1 MGFIFLAIFA
11 IAEIALAV
19 LTCVK
24 LREKAAWLKNRA
36 LVRAAET
43 VLMLGIIIVP
53 ATHMKWRFIFALV
66 VLIIR
71 LLIAGISFLVN
82 RRKAEGT
89 RKKWRSVVSCILSV
103 FIMLFALA
111 PAFMFTNYNGL
122 PTTGEYTVAET
133 AAILVDS
140 SRLDPFETDGS
151 FREVPAHFYY
161 PENANG
167 EFPLIVFSHGAFGYY
182 QSNSSTYAELASHG
196 YIVAALDHPHHAFFT
211 KDTDG
216 KTVIVDNGFINDAMH
231 IGGGD
236 SASAEEIYSVSKEWI
251 ELRIADESFVIDSI
265 IEAKKSGGLS
275 DSWHADDEAIVLS
288 VLKMTDTGKIGLIGH
303 SLGGAAGVELGRV
316 RDDIDA
322 VIDLDGTALGE
333 ITDVKDGKF
342 VGDSVSYPVPVLV
355 FGHGEASDDGV
366 TKEMVDNAKDGKL
379 VLCPKANHMD
389 FTDLSMLSP
398 AISSMLS
405 GQSGVDREEF
415 MKNINSAV
423 LNWFDHY
430 LKNEGTLSIQEQ
442 Y

>member
-103 FIMLFALA
+103 LIMLFALV

-151 FREVPAHFYY
+151 YREVPAHFYY

-182 QSNSSTYAELASHG
+182 QSN
-196 YIVAALDHPHHAFFT
+196 
-211 KDTDG
+211 
-216 KTVIVDNGFINDAMH
+216 
-231 IGGGD
+231 
-236 SASAEEIYSVSKEWI
+236 
-251 ELRIADESFVIDSI
+251 
-265 IEAKKSGGLS
+265 
-275 DSWHADDEAIVLS
+275 
-288 VLKMTDTGKIGLIGH
+288 
-303 SLGGAAGVELGRV
+303 
-316 RDDIDA
+316 
-322 VIDLDGTALGE
+322 
-333 ITDVKDGKF
+333 
-342 VGDSVSYPVPVLV
+342 
-355 FGHGEASDDGV
+355 
-366 TKEMVDNAKDGKL
+366 
-379 VLCPKANHMD
+379 
-389 FTDLSMLSP
+389 
-398 AISSMLS
+398 
-405 GQSGVDREEF
+405 
-415 MKNINSAV
+415 
-423 LNWFDHY
+423 
-430 LKNEGTLSIQEQ
+430 
-442 Y
+442 

>member
-103 FIMLFALA
+103 FIMLFALV

-151 FREVPAHFYY
+151 YREVPAHFYY
-161 PENANG
+161 PENASG

-216 KTVIVDNGFINDAMH
+216 KTVIVDNGFIYDAMH

-288 VLKMTDTGKIGLIGH
+288 LGLQVGH
-303 SLGGAAGVELGRV
+303 FLVGQLVQAQLGGLVLQHGVLDHV
-316 RDDIDA
+316 LQD
-322 VIDLDGTALGE
+322 VDLDLVGIGFDVQAVLG
-333 ITDVKDGKF
+333 VVAGR
-342 VGDSVSYPVPVLV
+342 GLV